1 MESSARNVIRGRDMN
16 QDEIFYKT
24 LLDNLRDGVYF
35 VDHDRNIKYWSKGAE
50 RITGYTAAEVLGK
63 SCSDNIL
70 LHVDKDGN
78 SICSEICPLGNT
90 LTDGRDRNAEAYLHH
105 KDGHRVPITMHV
117 ASIPDENGSTIGG
130 VEIFTDN
137 TPATM
142 AFERLAELERMAYV
156 DELTGLA
163 NRRYAEITLR
173 SRIEELQRYGWRFG
187 VLFIDIDRFKDINDQ
202 YGHDLGDEVLRMVAK
217 TLQNSVRA
225 FDVVSRWG
233 GEEYV
238 VVIAHVEGNEL
249 NSSANR
255 CRLLV
260 ERSSIPAAPTLVVTI
275 SLGATLARTEDTV
288 DSIIKRVDT
297 LMYKSKQAGRN
308 RLTVEE

>member
-1 MESSARNVIRGRDMN
+1 MN
-16 QDEIFYKT
+16 QDDIFYKT
-24 LLDNLRDGVYF
+24 LLDTLDDGVYF
-35 VDHDRNIKYWSKGAE
+35 VDRERNIKYWSKGAE
-50 RITGYTAAEVLGK
+50 RITGYTSAEVLGK

-70 LHVDKDGN
+70 LHVDRDGN
-78 SICSEICPLGNT
+78 SMCSEICPLLNT
-90 LTDGRDRNAEAYLHH
+90 LSDGKDRNADVYLHH

-117 ASIPDENGSTIGG
+117 AAIRDEHGSTIGG
-130 VEIFTDN
+130 VEIFTDK
-137 TPATM
+137 TPVAT
-142 AFERLAELERMAYV
+142 ALERLAELERLAYV
-156 DELTGLA
+156 DGLTGLA
-163 NRRYAEITLR
+163 NRRYTEITLR

-187 VLFIDIDRFKDINDQ
+187 VLFIDIDHFKDINDR
-202 YGHDLGDEVLRMVAK
+202 YGHDLGDEVLKMVAK

-238 VVIAHVEGNEL
+238 VVIAHVAGNEL
-249 NSSANR
+249 TATANR

-260 ERSSIPAAPTLVVTI
+260 ERSNIPSVPSIRVTI
-275 SLGATLARTEDTV
+275 SLGASLARKDDTV
-288 DSIIKRVDT
+288 DSVIKRVDE

>member
-1 MESSARNVIRGRDMN
+1 MN
-16 QDEIFYKT
+16 QTDIFYKT
-24 LLDNLRDGVYF
+24 LLDNLYDGVYF
-35 VDHDRNIKYWSKGAE
+35 VDSDRTITYWSKGAE
-50 RITGYTAAEVLGK
+50 RITGYTTPEVLGK
-63 SCSDNIL
+63 SCYDNIL

-78 SICSEICPLGNT
+78 SLCSEICPLMNT
-90 LTDGRDRNAEAYLHH
+90 INDGKVRDADVYLHH

-117 ASIPDENGSTIGG
+117 APIHDDHGAIIGG

-137 TPATM
+137 TPAVI
-142 AFERLAELERMAYV
+142 ALNRLAELERLAYV

-173 SRIEELQRYGWRFG
+173 SRLEELQRYGWRFG
-187 VLFIDIDRFKDINDQ
+187 VLFIDIDHFKDINDRF
-202 YGHDLGDEVLRMVAK
+202 GHDRGDEVLKMVAK
-217 TLQNSVRA
+217 TLQNSVRT

-238 VVIAHVEGNEL
+238 VVIANVEGNEL
-249 NSSANR
+249 TTTANR

-260 ERSSIPAAPTLVVTI
+260 ERSSIPTVPSLHVTI
-275 SLGATLARTEDTV
+275 SVGATPARTDDTI
-288 DSIIKRVDT
+288 DSLIKRVDM

-308 RLTVEE
+308 RSTVEE